1 MSTMDKNKQH
11 FQPRRFINRSAPLRM
26 DSSRFVRAQL
36 QIPTLPHDFFGLDYT
51 RGCAAF
57 TLEICIRSIHF
68 SDSSG
73 TSTPGLAG
81 EGPVR
86 LRRGN
91 SLYALL
97 ARARGHRIMPAG
109 REAAV
114 PSALAGRTMPQ
125 SSDEVF
131 ERSTMTEHLPVE
143 ITVRE
148 SGSVSILDVRGRLTI
163 GEPSDQLHQALESV
177 VKGGAR
183 KVVVD
188 LNGVPQIDSSGISSL
203 VRSSIRLTREG
214 GALRLICRPGR
225 VRDALTV
232 TRLIEAI
239 PTFDSES
246 AALANFA

>member
-1 MSTMDKNKQH
+1 
-11 FQPRRFINRSAPLRM
+11 
-26 DSSRFVRAQL
+26 
-36 QIPTLPHDFFGLDYT
+36 
-51 RGCAAF
+51 
-57 TLEICIRSIHF
+57 
-68 SDSSG
+68 
-73 TSTPGLAG
+73 
-81 EGPVR
+81 
-86 LRRGN
+86 
-91 SLYALL
+91 
-97 ARARGHRIMPAG
+97 MPAV

-114 PSALAGRTMPQ
+114 PSALARRAMLQ

-214 GALRLICRPGR
+214 GALRLICGPGR